1 VLSRY
6 KKINFEQYINIF
18 ELIMQE
24 MTTSQKYKIN
34 YKFYPATK
42 DISEFEEIISGEHNL
57 NGFRGIH
64 LNIFIR

>member
-1 VLSRY
+1 
-6 KKINFEQYINIF
+6 
-18 ELIMQE
+18 MQE

-42 DISEFEEIISGEHNL
+42 DISEFEEIISEEHNL

>member
-1 VLSRY
+1 VLRRY

-42 DISEFEEIISGEHNL
+42 DRSEFEEIISE
-57 NGFRGIH
+57 
-64 LNIFIR
+64 